1 MKSYQGKRCFCRL
14 VIFCVCSE
22 IGDENKGR
30 QMLEKMGWKR
40 GEGLGKDGA
49 GIKDPVILISPC
61 FVYTVSCVLE
71 REIYSRFPLCVRRRF
86 SCMCARLSPGWVL
99 ELPRR

>member
-1 MKSYQGKRCFCRL
+1 M
-14 VIFCVCSE
+14 IFCVCSE

-30 QMLEKMGWKR
+30 RMLEKMGWKR

-61 FVYTVSCVLE
+61 FVYTVSCVLV
-71 REIYSRFPLCVRRRF
+71 REIYTHFPLCVRRRF
-86 SCMCARLSPGWVL
+86 SCMCARLSPVLVL
-99 ELPRR
+99 ELPCR